1 MFTSDLFIEN
11 KLPDILSK
19 EELSE
24 YFIKYRLGDYTARD
38 KIIMCNIKL
47 VLNEIFRKFFN
58 STYDKQ
64 ELLSVGI
71 IGLIKSVDTFDIT
84 KNYQFSTYALRCIDN
99 EIAMFLNKE
108 KKRDNDVSIEI
119 CLGNDKDTEGI
130 KIKDLLERHFY

>member
-1 MFTSDLFIEN
+1 MKEALLRGSHLPASD
-11 KLPDILSK
+11 KLK
-19 EELSE
+19 QKLSE

-84 KNYQFSTYALRCIDN
+84 KNYQFV
-99 EIAMFLNKE
+99 K
-108 KKRDNDVSIEI
+108 
-119 CLGNDKDTEGI
+119 
-130 KIKDLLERHFY
+130 

>member
-71 IGLIKSVDTFDIT
+71 IGLIKVLI
-84 KNYQFSTYALRCIDN
+84 
-99 EIAMFLNKE
+99 
-108 KKRDNDVSIEI
+108 
-119 CLGNDKDTEGI
+119 
-130 KIKDLLERHFY
+130 LLT